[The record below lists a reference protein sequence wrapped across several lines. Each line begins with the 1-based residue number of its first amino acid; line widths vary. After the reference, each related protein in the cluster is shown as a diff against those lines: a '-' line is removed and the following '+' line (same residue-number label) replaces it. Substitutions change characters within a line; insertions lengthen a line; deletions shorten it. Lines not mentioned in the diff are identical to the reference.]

1 MSIRAIFVSLKKS
14 LSMEKVCQECG
25 EKLIGRVDKK
35 FCSDQCR
42 NTYNNRLNQD
52 STNFVR
58 NINRILK
65 KNRRIL
71 EALNTRGKTRVSR
84 QKLIDEGFNFDYHTN
99 VFTTKTGNTYVFCY
113 DQGYIQVD
121 NDYYTLVERQ
131 EYVN

>member
-1 MSIRAIFVSLKKS
+1 
-14 LSMEKVCQECG
+14 MEKVCQECG